1 MLCGLSA
8 GLTMSDMRPMRVT
21 DVGNIVA
28 ESSAMR
34 AEAMEEAG
42 EDAPQ
47 RDTVRDATDN
57 DIRWLMSL

>member
-8 GLTMSDMRPMRVT
+8 GLSMSDMRPMRVT
-21 DVGNIVA
+21 DVANIVA

-34 AEAMEEAG
+34 AEAA
-42 EDAPQ
+42 EDAANGVEQ
-47 RDTVRDATDN
+47 DTVRDATDE

>member
-8 GLTMSDMRPMRVT
+8 GLSMSDMRPMRVT
-21 DVGNIVA
+21 DVATIVA

-34 AEAMEEAG
+34 AEAA
-42 EDAPQ
+42 EDAANGVEQ
-47 RDTVRDATDN
+47 DTVRDATDE